1 MAYIKGKQLAQGTI
15 DTRELKDSGVTNAKI
30 AASTIEADR
39 LNISGAAWDFSGASS
54 LSVPTPTADAHAAS
68 KSYVDAVSL
77 GLDVKESVDAA
88 STGDLA
94 AGISRFTYNTTGGGE
109 FRETNFRSGLSFDGF
124 AASVGTRVLLKDQID
139 PKQNGVYDVVQAGN
153 NSTIPWILRRSA
165 DFNDNDKIT
174 NGAFVFVG
182 GGSTQAGAG
191 FVLTTPD
198 DVILNT
204 SNLTFVQF
212 SGAGQI
218 TAGDG
223 LSKSG
228 NTLALDLAAVGG
240 LEIDGDDKLSLKLA
254 DESMELVAGG
264 VKAKLGTDGSMSLS
278 GGLISAQPT
287 GVDQIKTPATTYSAD
302 ASATNITLTKAPA
315 GGAQPV
321 EVYVNGVQV
330 RVGNGVTNLDCY
342 FSSDNGATAL
352 AFGNIGAGDKLIW
365 NGASVYPL
373 EASDVVSLRYNAI

>member
-77 GLDVKESVDAA
+77 GLDVKESVRAATTSSADLSGFVFANGYYNDINNPTAATFVIDGVSLGLGDRFLIKDA
-88 STGDLA
+88 
-94 AGISRFTYNTTGGGE
+94 
-109 FRETNFRSGLSFDGF
+109 TNP
-124 AASVGTRVLLKDQID
+124 A
-139 PKQNGVYDVVQAGN
+139 QNGIFYVDRVGN
-153 NSTIPWILRRSA
+153 GSSIPWYFKRALDANTA
-165 DFNDNDKIT
+165 DKLT
-174 NGAFVFVG
+174 NGTFVFVG
-182 GGSTQAGAG
+182 EGNTLEAAG

-198 DVILNT
+198 PITIDT
-204 SNLTFVQF
+204 SALTFTQF

-223 LSKSG
+223 LVKSG
-228 NTLALDLAAVGG
+228 NTLSLDLAAVGG
-240 LEIDGDDKLSLKLA
+240 LEIDGSAKLSLKLA
-254 DESMELVAGG
+254 DVSLELVAGG
-264 VKAKLGTDGSMSLS
+264 LKAKLGTDGSMSLS

-287 GVDQIKTPATTYSAD
+287 GVDQIKTPATTYSTD

-352 AFGNIGAGDKLIW
+352 TFGNIGAGDKLIW